1 MMKKEVENAL
11 KTLREGGLL
20 LYPTDT
26 VWGIGCDATNPQAVE
41 NLYALKKRE
50 ETKAMVC
57 LAADFDMVKNYV
69 GEIPKNIQE
78 VLEKQHRP
86 TTVIYNHPK
95 NVAKNLLAN
104 NDTVA
109 IRICDSTFCKKLI
122 KAFGKPIVST
132 SANISGKDS
141 PKTFSQITDEIKIGV
156 DYIVNLQLEA
166 VNIKP
171 SMIIK
176 PEKNGE
182 IKIIRA

>member
-1 MMKKEVENAL
+1 MKKEVDNAL
-11 KTLREGGLL
+11 KILQEGGLL

-26 VWGIGCDATNPQAVE
+26 VWGIGCDATNPQAVK
-41 NLYALKKRE
+41 NLYALKKRDE
-50 ETKAMVC
+50 SKAMVC
-57 LAADFDMVKNYV
+57 LVSDFEMVKQYV
-69 GEIPKNIQE
+69 GETPENIQD
-78 VLEKQHRP
+78 VLKKQHRP
-86 TTVIYNHPK
+86 TTVIYNNPK

-109 IRICDSTFCKKLI
+109 IRICDSTFCRKLI

-132 SANISGKDS
+132 SANISGENS
-141 PKTFSQITDEIKIGV
+141 PKTFSQITEEIKKGV
-156 DYIVNLQLEA
+156 DYVVNLQLEA

-176 PEKNGE
+176 PEINGE

>member
-1 MMKKEVENAL
+1 MKKEVKNAL
-11 KTLREGGLL
+11 KILREGGLL

-41 NLYALKKRE
+41 NLYTLKKRQE
-50 ETKAMVC
+50 AKAMVC
-57 LAADFDMVKNYV
+57 LVSDFEMVKNYV
-69 GEIPKNIQE
+69 GEIPENINS
-78 VLEKQHRP
+78 VLKKQHRP
-86 TTVIYNHPK
+86 TTVIYNYPK
-95 NVAKNLLAN
+95 NVAENLLAN

-132 SANISGKDS
+132 SANISGENS
-141 PKTFSQITDEIKIGV
+141 PKTFSQITEEIKKGV

-166 VNIKP
+166 VNVKP

-176 PEKNGE
+176 PEKNGD
-182 IKIIRA
+182 ITIIRA